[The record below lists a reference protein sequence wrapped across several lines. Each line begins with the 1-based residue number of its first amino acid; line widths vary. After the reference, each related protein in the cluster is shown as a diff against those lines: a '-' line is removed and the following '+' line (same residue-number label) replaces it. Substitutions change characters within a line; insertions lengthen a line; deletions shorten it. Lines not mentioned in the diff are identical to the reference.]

1 MEQTL
6 SAFLKENKIKRE
18 AYEYVASKDFV
29 DGEGSPIPWKIR
41 PLTNEELDNLR
52 DRFTKRVKNK
62 MTQKTEEVFDR
73 EGFTIE
79 MATTAIEYP
88 PLDDAQLQESYGV
101 VGADSLLNAMLTPG
115 ELQDLFLAVNEASDF
130 EVGMDQKIKQAKN

>member
-29 DGEGSPIPWKIR
+29 DSEGNPIPWKIR

-62 MTQKTEEVFDR
+62 MTQKSEEIFDK
-73 EGFTIE
+73 EGFTME
-79 MATTAIEYP
+79 MATTAIEFP
-88 PLDDAQLQESYGV
+88 PLDDAQL
-101 VGADSLLNAMLTPG
+101 
-115 ELQDLFLAVNEASDF
+115 
-130 EVGMDQKIKQAKN
+130 

>member
-29 DGEGSPIPWKIR
+29 DSEGNPIPWKIR

-73 EGFTIE
+73 EGFTME
-79 MATTAIEYP
+79 MATTSIEFP
-88 PLDDAQLQESYGV
+88 KLDDAQLQESYGV

-130 EVGMDQKIKQAKN
+130 EVGMGQKIKQAKN

>member
-29 DGEGSPIPWKIR
+29 DSEGNPIPWKIR

-62 MTQKTEEVFDR
+62 MTQKTEEVFDK
-73 EGFTIE
+73 EGFTME
-79 MATTAIEYP
+79 MATTAIEIP
-88 PLDDAQLQESYGV
+88 KLDDAQLQESYGV

-130 EVGMDQKIKQAKN
+130 EVGMGQKIKQAKN

>member
-62 MTQKTEEVFDR
+62 MTQKTEEVFDK
-73 EGFTIE
+73 EGFTME
-79 MATTAIEYP
+79 MATTAIEFP
-88 PLDDAQLQESYGV
+88 KLDDAQLQESYGV

-130 EVGMDQKIKQAKN
+130 EVGMGQKIKQAKN

>member
-73 EGFTIE
+73 EGFTME
-79 MATTAIEYP
+79 MATTAIEFP
-88 PLDDAQLQESYGV
+88 KLDDAQLQESYGV

-130 EVGMDQKIKQAKN
+130 EVGMGQKIKQAKN

>member
-29 DGEGSPIPWKIR
+29 DSDGNPIPWKIR

-62 MTQKTEEVFDR
+62 MTQKTEEVFDK
-73 EGFTIE
+73 EGFTME
-79 MATTAIEYP
+79 MATTAIEFP

>member
-29 DGEGSPIPWKIR
+29 DSQGNPIPWKIR

-62 MTQKTEEVFDR
+62 MTQKTEEVFDK

-79 MATTAIEYP
+79 MATTAIEFP
-88 PLDDAQLQESYGV
+88 KLDDAQLQESYGV

-130 EVGMDQKIKQAKN
+130 EVGMSQKIKQAKN

>member
-29 DGEGSPIPWKIR
+29 DGEGNPIPWKIR
-41 PLTNEELDNLR
+41 PLTNEEMDNLR

-62 MTQKTEEVFDR
+62 LTQKTEEVFDK
-73 EGFTIE
+73 EGFTME
-79 MATTAIEYP
+79 MATTAIEFP
-88 PLDDAQLQESYGV
+88 QLDDAQLQEAYGV
-101 VGADSLLNAMLTPG
+101 VGADSLLKAMLTPG

-130 EVGMDQKIKQAKN
+130 EVGMGQKIKQAKN

>member
-29 DGEGSPIPWKIR
+29 DSEGNPIPWKIR

-62 MTQKTEEVFDR
+62 MTQKTEEVFDK

-79 MATTAIEYP
+79 MATTAIEFP
-88 PLDDAQLQESYGV
+88 KLDDAQLQESYGV

-130 EVGMDQKIKQAKN
+130 EVGMAQKIKQAKN

>member
-29 DGEGSPIPWKIR
+29 DSEGNPIPWKIR

-62 MTQKTEEVFDR
+62 MTQKTEEVFDK
-73 EGFTIE
+73 EGFTME
-79 MATTAIEYP
+79 MATTAIEFP

>member
-29 DGEGSPIPWKIR
+29 DGEGNPIPWKIR

-62 MTQKTEEVFDR
+62 MTQKTEEVFDK
-73 EGFTIE
+73 EGFTME
-79 MATTAIEYP
+79 MATTAIEFP
-88 PLDDAQLQESYGV
+88 KLDDAQLQESYGV

-130 EVGMDQKIKQAKN
+130 EVGMGQKIKQAKN

>member
-29 DGEGSPIPWKIR
+29 DSEGNPIPWKIR

-62 MTQKTEEVFDR
+62 MTQKSEEIFDK
-73 EGFTIE
+73 EGFTME
-79 MATTAIEYP
+79 MATTAIEFP

>member
-29 DGEGSPIPWKIR
+29 DSQGNPIPWKIR

-62 MTQKTEEVFDR
+62 MTQKTEEVFDT
-73 EGFTIE
+73 EGFTME
-79 MATTAIEYP
+79 MATTSIEFP
-88 PLDDAQLQESYGV
+88 QLDDAQLQESYGV
-101 VGADSLLNAMLTPG
+101 VGGDSLLNALLTPG
-115 ELQDLFLAVNEASDF
+115 EVQDLFLAVNEACEFD
-130 EVGMDQKIKQAKN
+130 VGMGL

>member
-79 MATTAIEYP
+79 MATTAIEFP

-101 VGADSLLNAMLTPG
+101 VGADSLLSAMLTPG

>member
-29 DGEGSPIPWKIR
+29 DSEGNPISWKIR

-52 DRFTKRVKNK
+52 DRFTKRIKNK
-62 MTQKTEEVFDR
+62 MTQKAEEVFDK
-73 EGFTIE
+73 EGFTME
-79 MATTAIEYP
+79 MATTAIEFP

-130 EVGMDQKIKQAKN
+130 EVGMGQKIKQAKN

>member
-29 DGEGSPIPWKIR
+29 DSEGNPIPWKIR

-62 MTQKTEEVFDR
+62 MTQKSEKIFDK
-73 EGFTIE
+73 EGFTME
-79 MATTAIEYP
+79 MATTAIEFP

>member
-29 DGEGSPIPWKIR
+29 DSEGSPIPWKIR

-62 MTQKTEEVFDR
+62 MTQKTEEVFDK
-73 EGFTIE
+73 EGFTME
-79 MATTAIEYP
+79 MATTAIEFP
-88 PLDDAQLQESYGV
+88 KLDDAQLQESYGV

>member
-29 DGEGSPIPWKIR
+29 DSEGNPIPWKIR

-62 MTQKTEEVFDR
+62 MTQKTEEVFDK
-73 EGFTIE
+73 EGFTME
-79 MATTAIEYP
+79 MATTAIEFP
-88 PLDDAQLQESYGV
+88 KLDDAQLQESYGV

>member
-29 DGEGSPIPWKIR
+29 DSQGNPIPWKIR
-41 PLTNEELDNLR
+41 PLTNEKLDNLR
-52 DRFTKRVKNK
+52 DRFTKLVKNK
-62 MTQKTEEVFDR
+62 MTQKTEKVFDK
-73 EGFTIE
+73 EGFTME
-79 MATTAIEYP
+79 MATTAIEFP
-88 PLDDAQLQESYGV
+88 KLDDAQLQESYGV

-130 EVGMDQKIKQAKN
+130 EVGMGQKIKQAKN

>member
-29 DGEGSPIPWKIR
+29 DSEGNPIPWKIR

-62 MTQKTEEVFDR
+62 MTQKSEEIFDK

-79 MATTAIEYP
+79 MATTAIEFP
-88 PLDDAQLQESYGV
+88 SLDDAQLQESYGV

-130 EVGMDQKIKQAKN
+130 EVGMGQKIKQAKN

>member
-29 DGEGSPIPWKIR
+29 DSEGNPIPWKIR

-62 MTQKTEEVFDR
+62 MTQKTEEVFDK

-79 MATTAIEYP
+79 MATTAIEFP
-88 PLDDAQLQESYGV
+88 KLDDAQLQESYGV

-130 EVGMDQKIKQAKN
+130 EVGMGQKIKQAKN

>member
-73 EGFTIE
+73 EGFTME
-79 MATTAIEYP
+79 MATTAIEFP
-88 PLDDAQLQESYGV
+88 KLDDAKLQESYGV

-130 EVGMDQKIKQAKN
+130 EVGMGQKIKQAKN

>member
-52 DRFTKRVKNK
+52 DRFTKRIKNK
-62 MTQKTEEVFDR
+62 MTQKAEEVFDK
-73 EGFTIE
+73 EGFTME
-79 MATTAIEYP
+79 MATTAIEFP
-88 PLDDAQLQESYGV
+88 PLNDAQLQESYGV
-101 VGADSLLNAMLTPG
+101 VGSDSLLNAMLTPG

-130 EVGMDQKIKQAKN
+130 EVGMGQKIKQAKN

>member
-29 DGEGSPIPWKIR
+29 DSEGNPIPWKIR

-62 MTQKTEEVFDR
+62 MTQKTEEVFDK
-73 EGFTIE
+73 EGFTME
-79 MATTAIEYP
+79 MATTAIEFP
-88 PLDDAQLQESYGV
+88 KLDDAQLQESYGV

-130 EVGMDQKIKQAKN
+130 EVGMGQKIKQAKN